1 VLERQRCEQM
11 RAYQAARR
19 ARQVLSDLRAQHL
32 EAGELEQARTQQ
44 KTIDDMFATRKQRS

>member
-1 VLERQRCEQM
+1 M

-32 EAGELEQARTQQ
+32 EAWELEQARTQQ